1 MGLLVSVFTKFSI
14 GYLTDGFDQCRRLS
28 LFVLVKTTIDNISRQ
43 FLVTRVRPVRLLKL
57 QAARQLG
64 FVGLLQDALS
74 FALDL
79 AHHVLLARYLII
91 VIIRSIRCLVPI
103 VYRLK
108 DETIRVF
115 LLLGGGSG

>member
-1 MGLLVSVFTKFSI
+1 MPF
-14 GYLTDGFDQCRRLS
+14 
-28 LFVLVKTTIDNISRQ
+28 NISRQ

-79 AHHVLLARYLII
+79 AHHVLLARYYLII